1 MFAQAGLFAV
11 GVGLARLLGSWGVVP
26 DFVAGHSVG
35 EITAAAVAGM
45 LPLGQACGL
54 VAARGVAMGALAGG
68 GAMVAVAA
76 SEAEVAASLA
86 GVGGRVSVAAVN
98 GPGQVVISGAE
109 EAVLGVAGWWRERG
123 VRVRR
128 LRVSHGFHS
137 PLMDPALGALAEAAG
152 RLTPVEPVV
161 PVVSGV
167 TGEVLTTERAGSAGY
182 WVDQARQPVR
192 FADVVGWLAGQGVG
206 VFTELGPDGAL
217 SALGPGCLPEDT
229 SAVWVPAL
237 RPGRDEP
244 ATALLAAGELFVRGV
259 GVDWA
264 GLLGGEGGRR
274 VDVPTQAFV
283 RQRFWPQPGVA
294 GAGDVA
300 GAGLEVAGHPLLAAA
315 VELADDAGVVLTG
328 RLSVAGAAVAW

>member
-1 MFAQAGLFAV
+1 MDRTVFAQAGLFAV
-11 GVGLARLLGSWGVVP
+11 GVGLARLLGSWGVIP
-26 DFVAGHSVG
+26 DYVAGHSVG

-152 RLTPVEPVV
+152 
-161 PVVSGV
+161 G
-167 TGEVLTTERAGSAGY
+167 
-182 WVDQARQPVR
+182 
-192 FADVVGWLAGQGVG
+192 
-206 VFTELGPDGAL
+206 
-217 SALGPGCLPEDT
+217 
-229 SAVWVPAL
+229 
-237 RPGRDEP
+237 
-244 ATALLAAGELFVRGV
+244 
-259 GVDWA
+259 
-264 GLLGGEGGRR
+264 
-274 VDVPTQAFV
+274 
-283 RQRFWPQPGVA
+283 
-294 GAGDVA
+294 
-300 GAGLEVAGHPLLAAA
+300 
-315 VELADDAGVVLTG
+315 
-328 RLSVAGAAVAW
+328 